1 MFPFYHDR
9 RSGPGVSVGC
19 GEGSGFNLRAGACGG
34 RVEPGG
40 GGRCSA
46 PATAPT
52 IPLMHRRH
60 FMRISASFAAVL
72 AGGCGGKS
80 GSREKG
86 AVLRVGMDLS
96 YPPFEMQDPSGRPDG
111 VSVRLAEALA
121 ARLGRPLKIVP
132 MDFSGLIP
140 ALKTDHIDLIIS
152 SMTAND
158 ERRKSIDFSN
168 PYAFTGLALLVRK
181 DSDVR
186 SVEDLKQPGRTIAAK
201 AATTGEN
208 WAVQNLPE
216 AKRVVF
222 ENPTACVLEV
232 AQGRA
237 DAFLYDQLS
246 IFNYAKENPDT
257 TRGLLK
263 PFVEESWAIGIA
275 KGRDELRGQVNG
287 FLEEFRAGGGFA
299 KLGEQ
304 YLRDE
309 KKFLEGEG
317 IPFILR

>member
-1 MFPFYHDR
+1 MGIFA
-9 RSGPGVSVGC
+9 S
-19 GEGSGFNLRAGACGG
+19 LAALMAC
-34 RVEPGG
+34 
-40 GGRCSA
+40 
-46 PATAPT
+46 
-52 IPLMHRRH
+52 
-60 FMRISASFAAVL
+60 
-72 AGGCGGKS
+72 GCGGGS
-80 GSREKG
+80 DSREKG

-96 YPPFEMQDPSGRPDG
+96 YPPFEMQDKSGRPDG

-121 ARLGRPLKIVP
+121 AKLGRPLKIVP

-158 ERRKSIDFSN
+158 ERRQSIDFSN

-181 DSDVR
+181 DSDLR
-186 SVEDLKQPGRTIAAK
+186 SVEDLRKPGRTIAAK
-201 AATTGEN
+201 AATTGES
-208 WAVQNLPE
+208 WAVRNLPD

-222 ENPTACVLEV
+222 EDPMACVLEV
-232 AQGRA
+232 VQGRA
-237 DAFLYDQLS
+237 DAFIYDQLS
-246 IFNYAKENPDT
+246 IFNYARENPDT

-275 KGRDELRGQVNG
+275 KGREELRAQVNG
-287 FLEEFRAGGGFA
+287 FLDEFRAEGGFG
-299 KLGEQ
+299 KLGGQ

-309 KKFLEGEG
+309 KKFLEDQG